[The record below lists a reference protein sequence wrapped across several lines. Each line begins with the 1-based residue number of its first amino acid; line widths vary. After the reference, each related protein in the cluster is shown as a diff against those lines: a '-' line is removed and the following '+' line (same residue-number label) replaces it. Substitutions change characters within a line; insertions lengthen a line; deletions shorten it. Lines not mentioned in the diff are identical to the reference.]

1 MVFNNYLVMGFTMRL
16 DVRRVDVETG
26 RVLKTAKMTA
36 DAAVLTGYLAAAKDA
51 GVLLFK
57 E

>member
-1 MVFNNYLVMGFTMRL
+1 MGFTMRL

-36 DAAVLTGYLAAAKDA
+36 DAAVLAGYLAAARDA
-51 GVLLFK
+51 GALLFK

>member
-1 MVFNNYLVMGFTMRL
+1 MFMGFTMRL

-36 DAAVLTGYLAAAKDA
+36 DAANLAGYLAAARDA
-51 GVLLFK
+51 GALLFK